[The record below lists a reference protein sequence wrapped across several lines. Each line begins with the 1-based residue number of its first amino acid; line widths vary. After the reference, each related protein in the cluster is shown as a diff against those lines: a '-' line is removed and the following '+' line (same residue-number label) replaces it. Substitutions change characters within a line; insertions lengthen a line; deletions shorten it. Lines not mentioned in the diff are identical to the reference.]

1 MRPTLARLGSYFGA
15 WRDRLCQGSAEV
27 RFTAQALDARPGLHF
42 ACADSFVTSLG
53 YTPIG
58 GNWELLDAEAGAGE
72 PRSARAALVEA
83 FAKNMVFPGEPWL
96 DKEAALAMA
105 EDFLAC
111 FDPGT
116 CQIVTN
122 RMYFGWNPVTTA
134 TFEWAFVAFD
144 DTAIALLL
152 AMAED

>member
-1 MRPTLARLGSYFGA
+1 MSTALARLDAYFGA
-15 WRDRLCQGSAEV
+15 WRNRLCKDSAKV
-27 RFTAQALDARPGLHF
+27 RFTAQALDAPTGLHF
-42 ACADSFVTSLG
+42 ARADSFVAALG

-83 FAKNMVFPGEPWL
+83 FAKNMVFPGVPWL
-96 DKEAALAMA
+96 GEDAALAMA
-105 EDFLAC
+105 GDFLAC

-116 CQIVTN
+116 RQIVTN
-122 RMYFGWNPVTTA
+122 RMYFGWNPVTDA
-134 TFEWAFVAFD
+134 AFEWAFVAFD

-152 AMAED
+152 ATAED